1 MKTYRGTRTPLGAS
15 VIVDDVPLDP
25 RADLRDFKADG
36 FEWGYE
42 GSGPSQLALA
52 ILADHAG
59 PQAAL
64 EHYRD
69 FMNTI
74 IADLEGDEWSLTTA
88 DIDRRISEIAI
99 VPMDL
104 PTLLKKIRGE
114 I

>member
-1 MKTYRGTRTPLGAS
+1 MKTYSGQRTASGVTVLVDGAPLA
-15 VIVDDVPLDP
+15 P
-25 RADLRDFKADG
+25 RTELRDFRAA

-64 EHYRD
+64 GGWKA
-69 FMNTI
+69 FMQTTV
-74 IADLEGDEWSLTTA
+74 AELEGDEWRLTS
-88 DIDRRISEIAI
+88 DEIKQREESVTI

-104 PTLLKKIRGE
+104 QTLLRKVRGE

>member
-1 MKTYRGTRTPLGAS
+1 MKTYSGKRTAAGA
-15 VIVDDVPLDP
+15 VVLVDGRPLDP
-25 RADLRDFKADG
+25 RADLRDFRAG

-64 EHYRD
+64 GGWKA
-69 FMNTI
+69 FMQTA
-74 IADLEGDEWSLTTA
+74 IAELEGDEWRLTS
-88 DIDRRISEIAI
+88 DEIALRQESVAI

-104 PTLLKKIRGE
+104 ATLLRKVRGE
-114 I
+114 A